1 MRNLFKPSFY
11 TLVLVSLMLMSVNNS
26 YARSRYDVIGLDSED
41 FYEEIKAVI
50 DSFQDYKAH
59 TDKGETKYS
68 NDLFKPDNTDS
79 TRVVVKDH
87 MIVSLLIYLSYI
99 SDIDINVP
107 SGYARG
113 NNPKVKPLTELIDF
127 LSEDDRY
134 LDYTIFSAYLA
145 YLTWDY
151 YMSIAYSNPLTYE
164 QMVSMDGV
172 DTDDFIVDYSKKYPK
187 SFYGRIFRI
196 FLISEKIFDA
206 IHGYLKAPEVPLNPK
221 EETPQA
227 ESYLYP
233 LSVSVLTPKSA
244 FYAPIVGS
252 RHNAVHL
259 RAEH

>member
-1 MRNLFKPSFY
+1 MKLNENKIVIMRNLFKSSFY

-68 NDLFKPDNTDS
+68 NDLFEPDNTDS

-227 ESYLYP
+227 E
-233 LSVSVLTPKSA
+233 
-244 FYAPIVGS
+244 
-252 RHNAVHL
+252 
-259 RAEH
+259 